1 MLCSPAYTWAHMPR
15 ERKEDKSSNVT
26 THTNTLAWSRQLEA
40 GEVGVST
47 VSAWLK
53 LPALPL
59 TPPGLIN
66 LTCIGSTPRDTSA
79 AHFPEVDERS
89 SNGVGGGK
97 RGGKERHR
105 RGDGQKGTMQEEKEN
120 KPDQTCRSAHQ
131 RRTNPCF
138 QVLCFQ
144 PFMLK
149 TSLSSIKH
157 NTPSC
162 NV

>member
-1 MLCSPAYTWAHMPR
+1 MPR

-79 AHFPEVDERS
+79 AHFPEVDERTQQ
-89 SNGVGGGK
+89 
-97 RGGKERHR
+97 RGGRGQERWKR
-105 RGDGQKGTMQEEKEN
+105 RDTEREMGKKGPLQEETEN